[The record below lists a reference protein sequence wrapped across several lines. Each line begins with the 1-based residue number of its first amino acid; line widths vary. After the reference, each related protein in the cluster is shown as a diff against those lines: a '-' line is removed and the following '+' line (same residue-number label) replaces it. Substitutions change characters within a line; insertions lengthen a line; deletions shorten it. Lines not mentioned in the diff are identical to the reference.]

1 MKPFV
6 MRTIFLGNWFNFPN
20 VLVPIL
26 NIVLVLVLI
35 LILILVLSL
44 FLFCSQLS
52 QKDPDEIE
60 VERDFTIRKRIK
72 GIYNK
77 TADSFPS
84 DLEYKNYEE
93 TIEDVIFNL
102 VNNIDVQLT
111 NKQVE
116 QYQSDHLQ
124 QVSDKQYHIL
134 SVLITRKVL
143 KMSPKHIF
151 FTYMCVIESSN
162 YNTLEDCLYVY
173 TAMIII

>member
-1 MKPFV
+1 M
-6 MRTIFLGNWFNFPN
+6 
-20 VLVPIL
+20 
-26 NIVLVLVLI
+26 
-35 LILILVLSL
+35 
-44 FLFCSQLS
+44 
-52 QKDPDEIE
+52 
-60 VERDFTIRKRIK
+60 ERDFTIRKRIK

-124 QVSDKQYHIL
+124 QVSHNFKTYFRSNFQRSFSYFR
-134 SVLITRKVL
+134 SVKKVFL
-143 KMSPKHIF
+143 THFKR
-151 FTYMCVIESSN
+151 
-162 YNTLEDCLYVY
+162 
-173 TAMIII
+173 IIV

>member
-1 MKPFV
+1 MF
-6 MRTIFLGNWFNFPN
+6 
-20 VLVPIL
+20 
-26 NIVLVLVLI
+26 
-35 LILILVLSL
+35 L
-44 FLFCSQLS
+44 FLFLFSYLFLFFSQLS

-116 QYQSDHLQ
+116 QYQGDHLQ
-124 QVSDKQYHIL
+124 QVSSK
-134 SVLITRKVL
+134 
-143 KMSPKHIF
+143 
-151 FTYMCVIESSN
+151 
-162 YNTLEDCLYVY
+162 
-173 TAMIII
+173 

>member
-1 MKPFV
+1 MHRTFLLHLLQHFNSIS
-6 MRTIFLGNWFNFPN
+6 TIF
-20 VLVPIL
+20 
-26 NIVLVLVLI
+26 
-35 LILILVLSL
+35 
-44 FLFCSQLS
+44 FCSQLS

-77 TADSFPS
+77 TYDSFPS

-93 TIEDVIFNL
+93 VIEDVIFNL

-124 QVSDKQYHIL
+124 QV
-134 SVLITRKVL
+134 
-143 KMSPKHIF
+143 
-151 FTYMCVIESSN
+151 
-162 YNTLEDCLYVY
+162 
-173 TAMIII
+173 

>member
-1 MKPFV
+1 M
-6 MRTIFLGNWFNFPN
+6 IS
-20 VLVPIL
+20 PI
-26 NIVLVLVLI
+26 
-35 LILILVLSL
+35 
-44 FLFCSQLS
+44 LFCSQLS

-77 TADSFPS
+77 TSDSFPS

-116 QYQSDHLQ
+116 KYQSDHLQ
-124 QVSDKQYHIL
+124 QV
-134 SVLITRKVL
+134 
-143 KMSPKHIF
+143 
-151 FTYMCVIESSN
+151 
-162 YNTLEDCLYVY
+162 
-173 TAMIII
+173 